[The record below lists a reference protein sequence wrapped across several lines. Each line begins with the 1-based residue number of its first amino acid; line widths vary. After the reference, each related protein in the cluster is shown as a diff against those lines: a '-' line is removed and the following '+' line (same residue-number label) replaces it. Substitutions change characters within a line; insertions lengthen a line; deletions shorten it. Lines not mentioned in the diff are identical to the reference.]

1 MKEPLSDKEREREEM
16 RIIGRLKEALGEA
29 FIKHEFRR
37 YLRKRTAFV
46 TIRKEGIRQA
56 AEILLEEGARL
67 MTASGVDLGAKR
79 PELEV
84 IYHLVIDDK
93 GIILNIRASV
103 PKEKPV
109 MDSITPLIP
118 GASFIEREIHD
129 LFGVRFEGHPDPR
142 RLILPDDWP
151 EGVCPLRK
159 SYKLERR

>member
-84 IYHLVIDDK
+84 IYHFVIDDK
-93 GIILNIRASV
+93 GIILNIREIV
-103 PKEKPV
+103 PKEKPIV
-109 MDSITPLIP
+109 DSITPLIP
-118 GASFIEREIHD
+118 GANFIEREIHD
-129 LFGVRFEGHPDPR
+129 LFGIYFEGHPEIHKR
-142 RLILPDDWP
+142 VIIADDWP
-151 EGVCPLRK
+151 EGVYPLRK
-159 SYKLERR
+159 KD